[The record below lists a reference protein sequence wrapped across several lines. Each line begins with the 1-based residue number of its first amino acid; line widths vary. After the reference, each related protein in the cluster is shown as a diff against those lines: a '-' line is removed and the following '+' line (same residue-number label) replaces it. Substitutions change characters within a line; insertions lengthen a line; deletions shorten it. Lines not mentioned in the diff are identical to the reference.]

1 MQIKFENSV
10 DINLAASDSLEK
22 ANNATTTAALNF
34 RFLQLQAPS
43 LESVTSKLAF
53 KMEPDT
59 TLSDFVS
66 SQIPHNLLPLS
77 PLIQQSDHTS
87 GGHSES
93 SNIIVETNQHNIFQS
108 NELDFQLNSMG
119 SGCGSGADVK
129 SVSSASGVGGY
140 QDLDQLRSDCEDEP
154 MLHTSS
160 TSCSKKQQRPRPP
173 RSSGGSSQRR
183 RSNSSTS
190 SNSKAA
196 SRIRKQISHDELQVQ
211 RNQAN
216 VRERMRTQSLNEAFQ
231 NLRQSIPTM
240 PSDKMSKIQTLK
252 LASDYIGFLYTVLNE
267 GEEDHQRG
275 YQNLG
280 GGTGSAGTD
289 PAGNGSG
296 DRNLSY
302 YFNMWRMQDFLKW
315 RHDYYIFFELHF
327 CYPIKVTI
335 FHNFEFFTNNA
346 DQIHK

>member
-1 MQIKFENSV
+1 MEDNDLQATSTTTCRTLPLQVKFEHSS
-10 DINLAASDSLEK
+10 DILSATDLEK
-22 ANNATTTAALNF
+22 VNNATALNF

-43 LESVTSKLAF
+43 LESVTSKAF

-66 SQIPHNLLPLS
+66 SQIPPNLLPLS
-77 PLIQQSDHTS
+77 PIQQSDHTS
-87 GGHSES
+87 GGRDSES
-93 SNIIVETNQHNIFQS
+93 SNNIIVETNQHNIFQS
-108 NELDFQLNSMG
+108 NELDFQLTMG

-154 MLHTSS
+154 MQTS

-173 RSSGGSSQRR
+173 RSSGGCSSQRR

-190 SNSKAA
+190 SSSKA

-267 GEEDHQRG
+267 GEEDHQR

-280 GGTGSAGTD
+280 SGSD
-289 PAGNGSG
+289 PGGNGTPG

-302 YFNMWRMQDFLKW
+302 YFNMWRMQDFLK
-315 RHDYYIFFELHF
+315 
-327 CYPIKVTI
+327 
-335 FHNFEFFTNNA
+335 
-346 DQIHK
+346 

>member
-1 MQIKFENSV
+1 MEDNDLQATSTTTCRTLPMQIKFENS
-10 DINLAASDSLEK
+10 DILAATDLEK
-22 ANNATTTAALNF
+22 ANNATATALNF

-43 LESVTSKLAF
+43 LESVTSKAF

-66 SQIPHNLLPLS
+66 SQIPPNLLPLS
-77 PLIQQSDHTS
+77 PIQQSDHTS

-93 SNIIVETNQHNIFQS
+93 SNIIVESNQHNIFQS
-108 NELDFQLNSMG
+108 NELDFQLTMG

-154 MLHTSS
+154 MQTS

-190 SNSKAA
+190 SNSKA

-267 GEEDHQRG
+267 GEEDHQR

-280 GGTGSAGTD
+280 GGTGSGTD
-289 PAGNGSG
+289 PGNGAG

-302 YFNMWRMQDFLKW
+302 YFNMWRMQDFLK
-315 RHDYYIFFELHF
+315 
-327 CYPIKVTI
+327 
-335 FHNFEFFTNNA
+335 
-346 DQIHK
+346 

>member
-1 MQIKFENSV
+1 MEDNDLQATSTTTCRTLPMQIKFENS
-10 DINLAASDSLEK
+10 DTILAATDLEK
-22 ANNATTTAALNF
+22 ANNATATALNF

-43 LESVTSKLAF
+43 LESVTSKAF

-66 SQIPHNLLPLS
+66 SQIPPNLLPLS
-77 PLIQQSDHTS
+77 PIQQSDHTS

-93 SNIIVETNQHNIFQS
+93 SNNIIVETNQHNIFQS
-108 NELDFQLNSMG
+108 NNIGELDFQLTSI
-119 SGCGSGADVK
+119 GCGSGADVK

-154 MLHTSS
+154 MQTS

-173 RSSGGSSQRR
+173 RSSGGSSSQRR

-190 SNSKAA
+190 SNSKA

-267 GEEDHQRG
+267 GEEDHQR

-280 GGTGSAGTD
+280 SGSDAG
-289 PAGNGSG
+289 GNGAG

-315 RHDYYIFFELHF
+315 HDYIYFLNFIFATLSSYYFSQF
-327 CYPIKVTI
+327 WI
-335 FHNFEFFTNNA
+335 FH
-346 DQIHK
+346 K